1 MLSGIFLSVC
11 VSYPPLSFVRFLRL
25 FGAGRHG
32 LSAAAQVASVTSSW
46 CKEHV
51 NLALLALASKCIRKL
66 ELIFTFEI

>member
-46 CKEHV
+46 PGAPQGLESSRA
-51 NLALLALASKCIRKL
+51 ALDSVAPCDCPC
-66 ELIFTFEI
+66 